1 MILFLKAIIWA
12 ISFTQIW
19 TRQTSIF
26 SCLFVMYSK
35 YVYHAID
42 YETSSRS
49 SSLRYTPLYIY
60 DSYVTDNYCKTCQSF
75 PFCRYI
81 TGLYLRQSFSLVKW
95 MFKLQFNEKA
105 RPSISWAEIFST
117 YLYINYTHLLN
128 YIGLYSI
135 HCYIKEPSILWV
147 SIYQNFHLKF
157 YYIWILLHF

>member
-35 YVYHAID
+35 YVHHAID

-128 YIGLYSI
+128 YMGLYSI
-135 HCYIKEPSILWV
+135 HCYIMEPSISWV

>member
-42 YETSSRS
+42 YETWSRS

-128 YIGLYSI
+128 YMGLYSI
-135 HCYIKEPSILWV
+135 HCYIKEPSISWV
-147 SIYQNFHLKF
+147 SIYQDFHLKF